1 MIHQFCLFRIQANPQ
16 AKDVRL
22 WALSARRDLVLALLE
37 AWVERCQEDAT
48 VEVLLTALSHPNFK
62 DVKLRVEKLINTS

>member
-1 MIHQFCLFRIQANPQ
+1 M
-16 AKDVRL
+16 RL